1 MDGRPRQYRQRMPHW
16 HGTRASTYMRTSV
29 GTFEENQQ
37 RHLSRACSGNIEAAR
52 SSTAA
57 ATGTHSPVAPPP
69 VRLVRRRLPVCA
81 SLYPAYLLRT
91 QPHFSAHSRASA
103 HTAATQRASTRFSA
117 HRRPSGWYRM
127 AIGWLRTSATV
138 QAEVRWISNGLFR
151 PPVRSYPRTSSRV
164 RRPTHSHNG
173 THTQPQR
180 HTQRPRTMPPLQ
192 HTTAKK
198 SKEVT
203 LLPHTCSS
211 SVVVGLHFLF
221 PNGRHKRVRC
231 AVG

>member
-1 MDGRPRQYRQRMPHW
+1 MMDGRPRQYRQRMPHW

-81 SLYPAYLLRT
+81 SLYPAYLLRA

-103 HTAATQRASTRFSA
+103 HTAATQRASMRFSA
-117 HRRPSGWYRM
+117 HRRPSGWYSSTVWP
-127 AIGWLRTSATV
+127 AIGWLRTNRATV
-138 QAEVRWISNGLFR
+138 QAEVRWMSNGLFR

-180 HTQRPRTMPPLQ
+180 HTQRPRTIRMPCYRYNTQ
-192 HTTAKK
+192 
-198 SKEVT
+198 
-203 LLPHTCSS
+203 LPR
-211 SVVVGLHFLF
+211 
-221 PNGRHKRVRC
+221 NRKR
-231 AVG
+231 

>member
-57 ATGTHSPVAPPP
+57 ATGTHSPVAPPCTP
-69 VRLVRRRLPVCA
+69 PPPRLRLPVPSISSPRTAALLCTQPRFCA
-81 SLYPAYLLRT
+81 HSSHTARFYAFLRT
-91 QPHFSAHSRASA
+91 QAMVWP
-103 HTAATQRASTRFSA
+103 
-117 HRRPSGWYRM
+117 YRM
-127 AIGWLRTSATV
+127 AIGWLRTNRATV
-138 QAEVRWISNGLFR
+138 QAEVRWMSNGLFR

-180 HTQRPRTMPPLQ
+180 HTQRPRTIRMPCHRYNTQ
-192 HTTAKK
+192 
-198 SKEVT
+198 
-203 LLPHTCSS
+203 LPR
-211 SVVVGLHFLF
+211 
-221 PNGRHKRVRC
+221 NRKR
-231 AVG
+231 